1 MEGLIGKIGLDT
13 IIIVLVVCIPYLIK
27 IAKSIIN
34 FVKESRKSK
43 EELIAEGRRQAQAE
57 QQLNQRFEDGEDR
70 ITALEEEEAD
80 AEKRIAALEAKVDLL
95 MESDQQAIKAW
106 IKAQHDKWMPKKYI
120 DNYTLQ
126 LLDTRY
132 AIYVKENG
140 NSWAEDM
147 VNDLRSLTIVSPVFD
162 DEVK

>member
-13 IIIVLVVCIPYLIK
+13 IIIVLVVCVPYLIK
-27 IAKSIIN
+27 ICKFIIN

-57 QQLNQRFEDGEDR
+57 QQLNQRFENGEDR

-126 LLDTRY
+126 LLDKRY

-147 VNDLRSLTIVSPVFD
+147 VNDLRALTVVSPILD